1 MGTIKSK
8 RIARLRRMMYVL
20 MCSGSSAAILWAS
33 VRMAISEPLYALVIA
48 VGLLIIAA
56 ARMDLLIL
64 SSESRDATRNSA
76 GSAHTRSV

>member
-1 MGTIKSK
+1 MGTVKSR

-56 ARMDLLIL
+56 ARMDMLIL
-64 SSESRDATRNSA
+64 SGESRDATRRCA
-76 GSAHTRSV
+76 TGARTEDV